1 MANASDPDAA
11 GRAAAVAQ
19 VRREFADGLAAR
31 LEAMRAA
38 LDQLA
43 RGYDQE
49 VAESLYRRAHSLKG
63 TAASF
68 GADDLAAHAAPLAD
82 LGAGWTHARAVTPD
96 AVASASELL
105 ERLGAAAAQY
115 RSAHP
120 SEDT

>member
-1 MANASDPDAA
+1 MADASDPN
-11 GRAAAVAQ
+11 RAAAFAQ

-31 LEAMRAA
+31 LDAMRAA

-49 VAESLYRRAHSLKG
+49 AAESLYRRAHSLKG

-82 LGAGWTHARAVTPD
+82 LGAGWTHARAVTPH
-96 AVASASELL
+96 AVASAGELL

-115 RSAHP
+115 RSALP